1 MSLQFTYFLLSGG
14 IASLINWS
22 SRFLFSQYFN
32 FKISVIFAFL
42 IGLLSGFIL
51 MRLFVFKSTKNP
63 MKLQVIRYLII
74 NFLALVQTVLVSV
87 LFLNLMAGVLES
99 KDTSEA
105 IAHALGIAVPVFTSY
120 LGHKYFTFR

>member
-32 FKISVIFAFL
+32 FLISVIFAFL

-51 MRLFVFKSTKNP
+51 MRLFVFKDTKNP

-74 NFLALVQTVLVSV
+74 NFLALAQTLLVSV
-87 LFLNLMAGVLES
+87 LFLNLITRVLES
-99 KDTSEA
+99 KDASEA

-120 LGHKYFTFR
+120 LGHKHFTFR